1 MDDRIF
7 DIAELVSKYMTGEL
21 TAEEQRC
28 LDDWLTLSERNR
40 QWFDAVTGKELVWR
54 KRRELKSIPVEEGWQ
69 ALLNKRNREN
79 RRQLWGR
86 VWKYACVF
94 IVLLSS
100 TIYFFIR
107 DVDRDEIIP
116 VVNTEIVPGA
126 SKAILY
132 MANGSVI
139 DLGIH
144 QRDTL
149 KEEDG
154 TIIGLHG
161 ESITYE
167 NSADST
173 VREELFN
180 ELVIPRGGEYVL
192 TLADGTLVCLNA
204 GSKLRFPVQ
213 FNGDTRRVELEG
225 EGYFQVVR
233 DEKKP
238 FVVGASGVDITVL
251 GTEFNVSNYPE
262 NMDVQT
268 TLVEGCVKINV
279 EQDKES
285 YILQP
290 GEQAVFNKTS
300 GELHVSAVDVS
311 YAIAWKEGRLRF
323 RDRPLKEMMDFISGW
338 YDVEVEYRDDEVKD
352 YLFGCNFNRHATVL
366 PLLELFQSTGT
377 VCFEIVGKKI
387 IVGK

>member
-1 MDDRIF
+1 MDDRVF

-21 TAEEQRC
+21 TAEEQKC
-28 LDDWLTLSERNR
+28 LDDWLALSEENR
-40 QWFDAVTGKELVWR
+40 QWFDTVTGEELVWR
-54 KRRELKSIPVEEGWQ
+54 KRRELKSINVTEGWH
-69 ALLNKRNREN
+69 ALSRKRSREN

-86 VWKYACVF
+86 IWKYACVF
-94 IVLLSS
+94 ILLISS
-100 TIYFFIR
+100 TMYFFMR
-107 DVDRDEIIP
+107 DVDRDKFIP

-132 MANGSVI
+132 MANGTVI
-139 DLGIH
+139 DLGVH

-167 NSADST
+167 NSADS
-173 VREELFN
+173 VIREDLYN
-180 ELVIPRGGEYVL
+180 ELEIPRGGEYVL

-213 FNGDTRRVELEG
+213 FNGSTRRVELEG

-233 DEKKP
+233 NEKKP

-268 TLVEGCVKINV
+268 TLIKGKVKVTPLCDEN
-279 EQDKES
+279 S
-285 YILQP
+285 YVLQP
-290 GEQAVFNKTS
+290 GEQAVFNKKS
-300 GELHVSAVDVS
+300 GEMTVSNVDVS
-311 YAIAWKEGRLRF
+311 YAIAWREGRLRF
-323 RDRPLKEMMDFISGW
+323 RDRPLEEIMNFISRW
-338 YDVEVEYRDDEVKD
+338 YDVDVVYENEEVKN
-352 YLFGCNFNRHATVL
+352 YLFGCNFNRHVTVL
-366 PLLELFQSTGT
+366 PLLELFESTGT
-377 VCFEIVGKKI
+377 VHFEVIRKKI
-387 IVGK
+387 IVRK